1 MRKMIENVPEAVSII
16 HTSPPTENY
25 KMISRK
31 ILRRRK
37 IRKINQR
44 ERNRDPPLKG
54 VIRRMVI
61 L

>member
-44 ERNRDPPLKG
+44 ERKRDSPLKG